1 MSYLK
6 DFKRMA
12 VGRELP
18 ALTEGVEH
26 DDFSRAL
33 VNGVRAARGLPATP
47 AAEAAA
53 YQPKVPSERPW
64 GMSLGKRDFR
74 SIMADIEQT
83 TSDISKKKMTVKAGK
98 AKLDALWL
106 EMEGVVGTNESRLAE
121 SRLNESVFAC
131 KNCGTPAASKAQ
143 AEKSACCEEPKIEE
157 LWPIS
162 KVEVTS
168 APGRFA
174 TNEAHRAALRKAGWV
189 ANVDRPEAFK
199 VGDKV
204 LLSLANGYEEWTTI
218 KGFYK
223 GGGARLA
230 TSSGGTRRA
239 GELAWKKASDIKE
252 SRLAEAEDADIAMT
266 IVQQMGG
273 RMKAMLGAT
282 LTAVPKGLKIKWP
295 QKQRS
300 LGNVCVVTLRPD
312 DTYDMEFFNGA
323 KSVKKFGGLYAED
336 LKPTFEKHTGWY
348 LTL

>member
-1 MSYLK
+1 MSYLN

-18 ALTEGVEH
+18 KLNEGVEH

-47 AAEAAA
+47 AAEAA
-53 YQPKVPSERPW
+53 Q
-64 GMSLGKRDFR
+64 KRDFQ

-83 TSDISKKKMTVKAGK
+83 TSDISKKKLTVKAGK
-98 AKLDALWL
+98 AKLDALWR
-106 EMEGVVGTNESRLAE
+106 EMAAVQGALPESRL
-121 SRLNESVFAC
+121 S
-131 KNCGTPAASKAQ
+131 
-143 AEKSACCEEPKIEE
+143 
-157 LWPIS
+157 
-162 KVEVTS
+162 
-168 APGRFA
+168 
-174 TNEAHRAALRKAGWV
+174 
-189 ANVDRPEAFK
+189 
-199 VGDKV
+199 
-204 LLSLANGYEEWTTI
+204 
-218 KGFYK
+218 
-223 GGGARLA
+223 
-230 TSSGGTRRA
+230 
-239 GELAWKKASDIKE
+239 E

-323 KSVKKFGGLYAED
+323 KSVKKFEGLYAED

-348 LTL
+348 LSL